1 MAELNRD
8 EGWDEAGEPAE
19 DEATALVVV
28 VNNRADWARVQ
39 RELWYRLP
47 VRSAPRQVAADYLA
61 FYHTAAF
68 DAERWSI
75 RCYAPVTSIR
85 LARRRE
91 LLPDEPAHPRAGELY
106 YRFALGALLDL
117 ERPLP
122 SRRLRRITFIHT
134 TLARLLQAED
144 VAELWLNQPLHE
156 RLWVELNRQGIHA
169 ERQFAVGEGPAAR
182 AFDFV
187 IPCWQGHVAV
197 DCVASA
203 GGAGEEDAGWHEG
216 SLTLPAPAAPGS
228 DWSWLRFEDA
238 GWSVSLAPYLDCIW
252 QEIRRRGGQL

>member
-1 MAELNRD
+1 MEELNRD
-8 EGWDEAGEPAE
+8 EGWSEAGEPAE
-19 DEATALVVV
+19 GEPTVLVVV
-28 VNNRADWARVQ
+28 VNNRDDWARVQ

-47 VRSAPRQVAADYLA
+47 VRRAPRQIAADYLA

-68 DAERWSI
+68 DAEKWSI
-75 RCYAPVTSIR
+75 RSYAPVASIR

-91 LLPDEPAHPRAGELY
+91 LLPDEPAHPRAAELY
-106 YRFALGALLDL
+106 YRFALGSLVSL

-144 VAELWLNQPLHE
+144 VAELWLNQPLRE

-169 ERQFAVGEGPAAR
+169 ERELAVGEGSAAR

-197 DCVASA
+197 DCVAPE
-203 GGAGEEDAGWHEG
+203 GAAAEQASLSEG
-216 SLTLPAPAAPGS
+216 SLLLPGPPAPAS

-238 GWSVSLAPYLDCIW
+238 GWAVSLAPYLDCIW